1 MRYVVQVFA
10 SAFRIR
16 KIVNDGEF
24 CIIYSD
30 KDPNIDFLCVTDTWI
45 MNNQPKVGGY
55 CVIYDNSEMEY
66 MDEDEF
72 EMNSEQQGIR
82 QEKTGM
88 MG

>member
-16 KIVNDGEF
+16 KIVNTGDG
-24 CIIYSD
+24 CILYSD
-30 KDPNIDFLCVTDTWI
+30 NDPNIDCIYVTDQWV
-45 MNNQPKVGGY
+45 MNNKARVGGY

-72 EMNSEQQGIR
+72 EMRASFIDED
-82 QEKTGM
+82 
-88 MG
+88 